1 MLRLALF
8 AVALAGMVATA
19 QPSFA
24 GSSDATTSDR
34 AQAAEVAAK
43 EQAASPA
50 PAWSSS
56 LSSSPSDAPVGF
68 GWG

>member
-8 AVALAGMVATA
+8 AIALVGVVALT

-24 GSSDATTSDR
+24 DPDAATTSDH
-34 AQAAEVAAK
+34 AQTAEVAAA
-43 EQAASPA
+43 QHAASPA
-50 PAWSSS
+50 PAWSS
-56 LSSSPSDAPVGF
+56 PSDATAPVGF

>member
-8 AVALAGMVATA
+8 AVALVGVVATA

-24 GSSDATTSDR
+24 DPVAVPTSD
-34 AQAAEVAAK
+34 QAETAEVAAA
-43 EQAASPA
+43 QHAASPA
-50 PAWSSS
+50 PVWSS
-56 LSSSPSDAPVGF
+56 PDATAPVGF

>member
-8 AVALAGMVATA
+8 AIALAGVVATT

-50 PAWSSS
+50 STWSSS
-56 LSSSPSDAPVGF
+56 PSPSDAPVGF

>member
-8 AVALAGMVATA
+8 AIALAGVVATT

-50 PAWSSS
+50 PTWSSS
-56 LSSSPSDAPVGF
+56 PSSSPSDAPVGF

>member
-8 AVALAGMVATA
+8 AVAVVGVVAAA

-24 GSSDATTSDR
+24 DPVAATTSDDG
-34 AQAAEVAAK
+34 QTAEVAAA
-43 EQAASPA
+43 QHAASPA
-50 PAWSSS
+50 PVWSS
-56 LSSSPSDAPVGF
+56 PDATAPVGF

>member
-8 AVALAGMVATA
+8 AVALVGVIATA

-24 GSSDATTSDR
+24 DPVGATTSDDG
-34 AQAAEVAAK
+34 QTAAVAAT
-43 EQAASPA
+43 QQVASPV
-50 PAWSSS
+50 PVWSS
-56 LSSSPSDAPVGF
+56 PDATAPVGF